1 MFLEENLKSKL
12 WVFKKTVRC
21 YLLPLVIIEA
31 ISKSSWERKEQKSS
45 RDESLW
51 MEEEPEESGRK
62 IEPLFKKS
70 IAIVAKLN
78 IPLNLINQAILHAI
92 DIFF

>member
-1 MFLEENLKSKL
+1 
-12 WVFKKTVRC
+12 
-21 YLLPLVIIEA
+21 
-31 ISKSSWERKEQKSS
+31 
-45 RDESLW
+45 

-70 IAIVAKLN
+70 IVIVAKLN